1 VRCVSK
7 PQVTGVRR
15 VGWCRLV
22 TACPR
27 VPAVFSRGARAVGSE
42 STQPQSVST
51 AAMQP
56 ADLGIERRAVGREE
70 GVEAVD
76 APAGLPTHEHH

>member
-1 VRCVSK
+1 VSI
-7 PQVTGVRR
+7 GR
-15 VGWCRLV
+15 
-22 TACPR
+22 
-27 VPAVFSRGARAVGSE
+27 E

-70 GVEAVD
+70 GVEVVD